1 MKKEQDLSP
10 AARLIPVGMETAFLT
25 VSGNQNVSIE
35 SAPEEEW
42 EF

>member
-1 MKKEQDLSP
+1 MKKEQYLTP
-10 AARLIPVGMETAFLT
+10 VARPVPVGMETAFLA

>member
-1 MKKEQDLSP
+1 MKKEKYLTPS
-10 AARLIPVGMETAFLT
+10 ARLIPVGMEMGFLT

-35 SAPEEEW
+35 SAREEEW